1 MLKRATNEKKV
12 FHLLQAHSTGY
23 FTVSTGTSKIRRKS
37 WYFGAEAKALGAV
50 HLGVTEVITTKKQNQ
65 LSRYE

>member
-37 WYFGAEAKALGAV
+37 WYFGAEAKALVAV
-50 HLGVTEVITTKKQNQ
+50 HLGVKVITTKKQNQ